1 MGRVGT
7 CDIVLA
13 TPIEWMNR
21 TGPIVR
27 ALVDEL
33 AVPSQD
39 LIVIH
44 DDLDLVFGR
53 LRIKRNGGA
62 GGHNGILSVTT
73 ALETNAYHRLKLGIG
88 RPAPGMDPADYVLDP
103 FAASEVETLDK
114 MLEEAILALE
124 CFVTDGPAI
133 AMNRFNVR
141 LKEEDSRE
149 EPPDELGT
157 E

>member
-1 MGRVGT
+1 MGRLGT
-7 CDIVLA
+7 RDIVLA
-13 TPIEWMNR
+13 TPVEWMNR
-21 TGPIVR
+21 TGSIVR

-44 DDLDLVFGR
+44 DDLDLGLGR

-88 RPAPGMDPADYVLDP
+88 RPAPGMDPADYVLEP
-103 FAASEVETLDK
+103 FAASEAEALDQ
-114 MLEEAILALE
+114 MLDEAILALE
-124 CFVTDGPAI
+124 CFVTDGPAA

-141 LKEEDSRE
+141 PKEEDSRE
-149 EPPDELGT
+149 EPTGELGA